1 MQINI
6 SWFDLVYVFFIMFI
20 VFMLGYGT
28 GIRIIF
34 NDKNAIE
41 YQEVL
46 INSSDKGLCLARI
59 ESNIKPIIIVCQG
72 DVKDE
77 RKREGT

>member
-72 DVKDE
+72 DVKYE
-77 RKREGT
+77 